1 MLLLETP
8 ARAILF
14 NIELLMRLLDLTRM
28 LLQLWHLCCSR
39 GISVAAIDLIRML
52 LQLWHPCCS
61 Y

>member
-14 NIELLMRLLDLTRM
+14 NIELVMRLLDLTRM
-28 LLQLWHLCCSR
+28 LLQLWHLCCSC

-52 LQLWHPCCS
+52 LQL
-61 Y
+61 